1 MENLKKLMMLLACMG
16 IVATF
21 TSCLSDDDDDKDAN
35 ILTPAQKSAQIFEMA
50 GTYNGFVYTTS
61 DKTMKP
67 DSIACTWHVS
77 ATDSVLTIPNFP
89 VAMLA
94 NGINDS
100 IARKNL
106 LKAVGVTFKGSL
118 HPYYNNNHTK
128 GYYTFWLLANDDKME
143 FTIEDEGES
152 HNVKVG
158 LAYQMYVNASLGN
171 AVVYSVGEYMS
182 DQMLSYILVKDVAI
196 DNKTFTTYWPLY
208 IYGKK

>member
-21 TSCLSDDDDDKDAN
+21 TSCLDDDDDDKEAN
-35 ILTPAQKSAQIFEMA
+35 ILTPGQKSAQIFEMA
-50 GTYNGFVYTTS
+50 GTYNGFLYTTN
-61 DKTMKP
+61 DKTLKP
-67 DSIACTWHVS
+67 DSIACTWYVS
-77 ATDSVLTIPNFP
+77 ANDSVLTIPNFP
-89 VAMLA
+89 VEAFA

-100 IARKNL
+100 IAKKSL
-106 LKAVGVTFKGSL
+106 LEARGLTFKASM

-128 GYYTFWLLANDDKME
+128 GYYTFWLLVNDDKME
-143 FTIEDEGES
+143 FTVEDEEGS

-158 LAYQMYVNASLGN
+158 FAYQMYVNAYLGN
-171 AVVYSVGEYMS
+171 AIVYSIGEFMS
-182 DQMLSYILVKDVAI
+182 NQMLSYILIKDVVI